1 MGEHLTDR
9 DIRESRDTLL
19 RAIGDESRMLQN
31 EWDRV
36 DDAVAQMLGVNRTD
50 LRVMDILERVGPVTA
65 GRLAELSSLSTGAVT
80 AVIDRLEAGGYVHRA
95 RDAAD
100 RRRVIVDV
108 DRERAREYAWIYE
121 WVADESVRRMADMTD
136 DELRVVLDFLRM
148 GRRLS
153 ADHADHVREQIG
165 LRRAPGR

>member
-1 MGEHLTDR
+1 MGEHLSR
-9 DIRESRDTLL
+9 QDIHASRDSLL
-19 RAIGDESRMLQN
+19 REIGDESRMLQN

-80 AVIDRLEAGGYVHRA
+80 ALIDRLEGAGYVR
-95 RDAAD
+95 RDRDPAD

-108 DRERAREYAWIYE
+108 DRERMRDCGWVYE
-121 WVADESVRRMADMTD
+121 WVVDESVRRMAGMSD
-136 DELRVVLDFLRM
+136 DQLRVVLDFLRM
-148 GRRLS
+148 GRQLS
-153 ADHADHVREQIG
+153 ADHADWVREQIASRG
-165 LRRAPGR
+165 QTGH